1 MEPSIIRKRLDRDI
15 PNVPI
20 CSKVYA
26 IEKLCCKP
34 TEAGVF
40 GADTSFNLCDLWI
53 TDTSYRNKHLVSAID
68 GGTSVHVGPI
78 MSHLTKDKENL
89 AGSDWKFYRQIRI

>member
-15 PNVPI
+15 PSVPI
-20 CSKVYA
+20 CSKGHA

-40 GADTSFNLCDLWI
+40 GADTSFNLCHLWI
-53 TDTSYRNKHLVSAID
+53 TDTSCRNKHLVNAID
-68 GGTSVHVGPI
+68 GGTPVDVGPI
-78 MSHLTKDKENL
+78 MLHFTKESKKYQFHR
-89 AGSDWKFYRQIRI
+89 S